1 MIKLL
6 YSLVM
11 NWASSDCRHFPCW
24 WMIYHLFSNTYIF
37 SSFVS
42 LYFEWSSILTDCTLE
57 KIWPGLGSIVVT
69 ALTKNYNKSAKPI
82 HANMCDKVPT
92 NEFVVSWASHRINS
106 MANSAAP
113 PIIPLAPK
121 WPMIITSPQFGWFI
135 FISLT
140 AVSKLSSSRW
150 KIGPCGKYPVVAFYH
165 TKLILTHCILL
176 QFETKNSPYEDNLP

>member
-1 MIKLL
+1 
-6 YSLVM
+6 M

-42 LYFEWSSILTDCTLE
+42 LYFEWSSILTDCTVE
-57 KIWPGLGSIVVT
+57 KIWPSLGSI
-69 ALTKNYNKSAKPI
+69 ALTKNYNKFAKPI
-82 HANMCDKVPT
+82 HANMYDKVPT

-106 MANSAAP
+106 MVNSAAP

-121 WPMIITSPQFGWFI
+121 RPMIITSPQFGWFI

-140 AVSKLSSSRW
+140 AVSKLLLSRW
-150 KIGPCGKYPVVAFYH
+150 KTGPCRKYPVADSTIQNWSWH
-165 TKLILTHCILL
+165 TECFWNLR
-176 QFETKNSPYEDNLP
+176 QNSPDEDNLQ